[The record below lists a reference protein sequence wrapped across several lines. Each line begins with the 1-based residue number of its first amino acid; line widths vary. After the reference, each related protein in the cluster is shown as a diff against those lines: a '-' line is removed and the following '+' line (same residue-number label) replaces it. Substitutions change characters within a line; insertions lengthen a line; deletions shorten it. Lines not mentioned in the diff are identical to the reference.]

1 VLHFLLFLGCVASIE
16 IFLNLNFINSFKKI
30 ISIARKVFLVMVDK
44 GMSDN
49 KKEKVI
55 PVFAFQLMKYSLI
68 ILLILLMVISVFLGI
83 SFLEPELIPYL
94 FSFTGILE
102 SMLFAFIY
110 FKVRS
115 SILQ

>member
-55 PVFAFQLMKYSLI
+55 PVFAFQLMKYYFINFINGYFGVSWNI
-68 ILLILLMVISVFLGI
+68 IFRAGTYTLSFFLYWYFGVYAFCI
-83 SFLEPELIPYL
+83 YL
-94 FSFTGILE
+94 FQG
-102 SMLFAFIY
+102 
-110 FKVRS
+110 
-115 SILQ
+115 